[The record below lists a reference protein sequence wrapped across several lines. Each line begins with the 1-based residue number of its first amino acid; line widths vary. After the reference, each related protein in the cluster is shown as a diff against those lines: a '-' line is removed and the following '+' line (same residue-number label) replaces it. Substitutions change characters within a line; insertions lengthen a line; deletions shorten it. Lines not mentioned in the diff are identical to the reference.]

1 MCGNSVYSQ
10 YKIVFL
16 NQNIHFLTFLFI
28 NLFILFNLNLIICLF
43 FLFFYKFTK
52 PKIWLQLISMAKVIH
67 FVCSNWSMKDYEL
80 EQSIRLYHQN
90 GTKCF
95 HCKCLFIYVF
105 IELSYLFLYYCI
117 ATSMIYTKLLR

>member
-1 MCGNSVYSQ
+1 
-10 YKIVFL
+10 
-16 NQNIHFLTFLFI
+16 
-28 NLFILFNLNLIICLF
+28 
-43 FLFFYKFTK
+43 
-52 PKIWLQLISMAKVIH
+52 MAKVIH

-105 IELSYLFLYYCI
+105 IELFELFILI
-117 ATSMIYTKLLR
+117 LLHSNINDIHEALEVTVYDEDKDRVEFLGKVAIPLLKVCLSFKYIFN